1 MKYRPTFPALVVS
14 FAALCAF
21 PYGAQATTVGFVEIT
36 SEVYT
41 GNAPVEGAPAPLS
54 SPAPVNFIQG
64 ITGSVTDVNLS
75 PYAFNTNGTTNTP
88 YNVIDAGS
96 PGSLGSAVYNV
107 GATTFQLLWGS
118 PDSYNQVAFYTGAA
132 GGGSQLITVT
142 LAALPTLSG
151 DYYTGQDL
159 SCGCTGTFF
168 DLVTFTLVTGPGGP
182 TDIGSVVLSDTGQA
196 AFEFGVSQ
204 TPLPAALPLFA
215 GGLGLVGLLA
225 QRRKRRGPVAA

>member
-1 MKYRPTFPALVVS
+1 MPVVR
-14 FAALCAF
+14 ARL
-21 PYGAQATTVGFVEIT
+21 GAPSIT
-36 SEVYT
+36 S
-41 GNAPVEGAPAPLS
+41 GRLRS
-54 SPAPVNFIQG
+54 NFCG
-64 ITGSVTDVNLS
+64 DRRN
-75 PYAFNTNGTTNTP
+75 
-88 YNVIDAGS
+88 
-96 PGSLGSAVYNV
+96 
-107 GATTFQLLWGS
+107 
-118 PDSYNQVAFYTGAA
+118 SYNQVAFYTGAA
-132 GGGSQLITVT
+132 GGGSQLFTVT

-225 QRRKRRGPVAA
+225 QRREAPRSSGRIANTTGWNQRRSLRRPGF